1 VVAVW
6 AFVVALGAVLRAVAA
21 DGVGVGGRDVATSMG
36 ALGCVNGVWGVS
48 WGRRGGVEAAV
59 GRRW

>member
-1 VVAVW
+1 
-6 AFVVALGAVLRAVAA
+6 VALGAVLRAVAA

-36 ALGCVNGVWGVS
+36 ALGCVNGVWGLS
-48 WGRRGGVEAAV
+48 WGRRGGVGGLL